1 MDLNAKEVL
10 NTEGFFSLSEPSL
23 TELLSRDSFYA
34 DEVDIF
40 NGVIEWLQFNG
51 KTKESSQR
59 VLRTVR
65 LNLLDMKELLS
76 RVRPSGFF
84 CPDTILDAIEAKVNV
99 DPLTLNRRGI
109 LIPDDN
115 VARLQHAAEVTEG
128 QQTQCL
134 LDGNS
139 ENYNWD
145 HGFTLHR
152 IDPEKP
158 EGITIKLGR
167 PHIINTIRM
176 LLFDRDYR
184 SYSYVIQVSLDQEK
198 WLKVVDYSSYYCR
211 SWQELHFQAR
221 VVQYIRV
228 IGTMNTHNRSFHLV
242 AFECLYST
250 RPFILSP
257 LFNGLIVPAENV
269 ASVAA
274 SATVIEGVSRS
285 RNALLNGN
293 IRDYDWD
300 SGYTCHQL
308 GSGSIVIQL
317 AQPYVIESMR

>member
-1 MDLNAKEVL
+1 MFSLHECLQVVLEVLELVNKYNFTSLLHPLSCYLKATLTVTNVCHIFEIANVYSLSELLTTSCTLMDLNAKEVL
-10 NTEGFFSLSEPSL
+10 NTEGFLTLSEPSL
-23 TELLSRDSFYA
+23 NELLSRDSFYA

-51 KTKESSQR
+51 KTKEDSQR

-65 LNLLDMKELLS
+65 LNLLNMKELLS

-109 LIPDDN
+109 LSKLACLPFNVIVNLRSLCSLVPDDN
-115 VARLQHAAEVTEG
+115 VARLQHAAEVIEG

-152 IDPEKP
+152 IDPDKP

-184 SYSYVIQVSLDQEK
+184 SYSYVIQVS
-198 WLKVVDYSSYYCR
+198 
-211 SWQELHFQAR
+211 ELL
-221 VVQYIRV
+221 
-228 IGTMNTHNRSFHLV
+228 S
-242 AFECLYST
+242 
-250 RPFILSP
+250 ILLP
-257 LFNGLIVPAENV
+257 VL
-269 ASVAA
+269 
-274 SATVIEGVSRS
+274 
-285 RNALLNGN
+285 
-293 IRDYDWD
+293 
-300 SGYTCHQL
+300 
-308 GSGSIVIQL
+308 
-317 AQPYVIESMR
+317 